1 MYIYCIICTDDSGLR
16 YAGRSRLP
24 GTKWTVVSWC
34 GEKKDCTCAWS
45 IAAARCEMERLL
57 LGVLLVLVK
66 KEWRSDLYGFRCVV
80 LSSHRR
86 IVASS
91 HLHIHTPTYPLFC
104 ISCWFRAAPN
114 QSSMFAWALFGV
126 DAAHIPFGD
135 IWVPK
140 WVFCWVR
147 QGCARQPEQREPVLL
162 GTTACSC
169 GLTGSRHCRPAE
181 RPLVTPQQCHS
192 NSCLYEYGQILNLA
206 LHRTPMLLRRPTP
219 SDEQVGAWLPESVPA
234 RE

>member
-1 MYIYCIICTDDSGLR
+1 M
-16 YAGRSRLP
+16 AKRSL
-24 GTKWTVVSWC
+24 
-34 GEKKDCTCAWS
+34 E
-45 IAAARCEMERLL
+45 
-57 LGVLLVLVK
+57 
-66 KEWRSDLYGFRCVV
+66 LYGFRCVV
-80 LSSHRR
+80 SSSHRR
-86 IVASS
+86 IFTSTPLPIPSFASVVGFVPRRIKS
-91 HLHIHTPTYPLFC
+91 QCSLGPF
-104 ISCWFRAAPN
+104 
-114 QSSMFAWALFGV
+114 FGV

-169 GLTGSRHCRPAE
+169 GLTSSRHCRPAE

-219 SDEQVGAWLPESVPA
+219 SDEQVGAWLPKPVPA